1 MIYRIY
7 AALCLTAF
15 YGIYFI
21 KMLRQRHRGIKTDQM
36 GVGDKD
42 SNVKTI
48 ELVTKISA
56 ITVVI
61 SEVLSIILTSPKI
74 YNEIRFAGAVCC
86 LVGVGMFYAAVKTM
100 GRSWR
105 AGITDD
111 KTRLVT
117 TGIFSISRNP
127 AFLAFDL
134 TYLGIL
140 LMFFNFLLLI
150 FTLFAAVM
158 LHLQILNEEKHLE
171 EKFGEEYLRY
181 KEKTGRY
188 FSA

>member
-7 AALCLTAF
+7 ALLCLAVF
-15 YGIYFI
+15 YGIYGL
-21 KMLRQRHRGIKTDQM
+21 KMLRQRRRGITTDQL
-36 GVGDKD
+36 GKGDKEP
-42 SNVKTI
+42 NVKTI
-48 ELVTKISA
+48 ELVTKVA
-56 ITVVI
+56 TITVVI
-61 SEVLSIILTSPKI
+61 IEVLSIIFTDPKI
-74 YNEIRFAGAVCC
+74 YGEVRFTGAFCC
-86 LVGVGMFYAAVKTM
+86 LVGIGVFYTAVKTM

-111 KTRLVT
+111 KTKLVT
-117 TGIFSISRNP
+117 SGIFRISRNP
-127 AFLAFDL
+127 AFLGFDL
-134 TYLGIL
+134 VYFGIL

-150 FTLFAAVM
+150 FSVFAGVM

-171 EKFGEEYLRY
+171 EKFGEEYIRY